1 MAYLNKAII
10 MGNLTRDP
18 EVKAL
23 PSGMHVT
30 NFSLATNRSYKD
42 KEGNK
47 QEDAEFHNIVVF
59 GKQADSCGQYL
70 KKGQEALVEGRIQ
83 TRSWEGEDGKKNYRT
98 EIVGESVTFGRKG
111 DSDQTS
117 PSDNVSQAKPVES
130 DEEIDIPFK

>member
-1 MAYLNKAII
+1 MAYLNKALV

-18 EVKAL
+18 ELKGL
-23 PSGMHVT
+23 PSGSTVC
-30 NFSLATNRSYKD
+30 NFSIATNRTWKD

-47 QEDAEFHNIVVF
+47 QEEPEFHNIVVY

-111 DSDQTS
+111 DSDQAS
-117 PSDNVSQAKPVES
+117 PSDNVSQAKPEES
-130 DEEIDIPFK
+130 DEGIDVPF

>member
-23 PSGMHVT
+23 PSGMPVT

-111 DSDQTS
+111 DSDQAS
-117 PSDNVSQAKPVES
+117 PSDNVSQAKPEES
-130 DEEIDIPFK
+130 DEGIDIPF

>member
-1 MAYLNKAII
+1 MAYLNKALV

-18 EVKAL
+18 ELKGL
-23 PSGMHVT
+23 PSGSTVC
-30 NFSLATNRSYKD
+30 NFSIATNRTWKD

-47 QEDAEFHNIVVF
+47 QEEPEFHNIVVY

-130 DEEIDIPFK
+130 DEEIDIPF

>member
-18 EVKAL
+18 EVKVL

>member
-18 EVKAL
+18 EVKTL

-130 DEEIDIPFK
+130 DEEIDIPF

>member
-1 MAYLNKAII
+1 MAYLNKALV

-18 EVKAL
+18 ELKGL
-23 PSGMHVT
+23 PSGSTVC
-30 NFSLATNRSYKD
+30 NFSIATNRTWKD

-47 QEDAEFHNIVVF
+47 QEEPEFHNIVVY

-111 DSDQTS
+111 DSDQAS
-117 PSDNVSQAKPVES
+117 PSDNVSQAKLEES
-130 DEEIDIPFK
+130 DEGIDIPF

>member
-1 MAYLNKAII
+1 MAYLNKALV

-18 EVKAL
+18 ELKGL
-23 PSGMHVT
+23 PSGSTVC
-30 NFSLATNRSYKD
+30 NFSIATNRTWKD

-47 QEDAEFHNIVVF
+47 QEEPEFHNIVVY

-111 DSDQTS
+111 DSDQAS

-130 DEEIDIPFK
+130 DEGIDIPF

>member
-1 MAYLNKAII
+1 MAYLNKALV

-18 EVKAL
+18 ELKGL
-23 PSGMHVT
+23 PSGSTVC
-30 NFSLATNRSYKD
+30 NFSIATNRTWKD

-47 QEDAEFHNIVVF
+47 QEEPEFHNIVVY

-98 EIVGESVTFGRKG
+98 EIVGESVTFGRKD

-130 DEEIDIPFK
+130 DEGIDIPFK

>member
-1 MAYLNKAII
+1 MAYLNKALV

-18 EVKAL
+18 ELKGL
-23 PSGMHVT
+23 PSGSTVC
-30 NFSLATNRSYKD
+30 NFSIATNRTWKD

-47 QEDAEFHNIVVF
+47 QEEPEFHNIVVY

-111 DSDQTS
+111 DSDQAS
-117 PSDNVSQAKPVES
+117 PSDNVSQAKPEES
-130 DEEIDIPFK
+130 DEGIDIPF

>member
-1 MAYLNKAII
+1 MAYLNKALV

-18 EVKAL
+18 ELKGL
-23 PSGMHVT
+23 PSGSTVC
-30 NFSLATNRSYKD
+30 NFSIATNRTWKD

-47 QEDAEFHNIVVF
+47 QEEPEFHNIVVY

-98 EIVGESVTFGRKG
+98 EIVGESVTFGRKD

-130 DEEIDIPFK
+130 DEGIDIPF